1 MKNEDVV
8 TLFDAYSND
17 LYRFAL
23 SYLGSI
29 QDAEDVVQDV
39 FLKLLD
45 KHMFFEKK
53 NEKAYLMTMTANRCK
68 DQLRSSSRN
77 AKVDLESVEW
87 QLTGNDGFTERNK
100 AVFDE
105 LMRLEDTYR
114 IPIYLH
120 YYSGYSYKEIS
131 KILKISESA
140 TAMRISRGK
149 EQLRIRLEE

>member
-1 MKNEDVV
+1 MRNEDVV
-8 TLFDAYSND
+8 RLFDAYSND

-77 AKVDLESVEW
+77 ANVDLESVEW

-105 LMRLEDTYR
+105 LMRLEETYR

-131 KILKISESA
+131 KILKISVSA

>member
-1 MKNEDVV
+1 MRNEDVV
-8 TLFDAYSND
+8 RLFDAYSND

-77 AKVDLESVEW
+77 TNVDLESVEW
-87 QLTGNDGFTERNK
+87 QLSANDGFTERERG
-100 AVFDE
+100 VFDE

-114 IPIYLH
+114 VPIYLH

>member
-1 MKNEDVV
+1 MRNEDVV

-77 AKVDLESVEW
+77 EIVDLESVEW
-87 QLTGNDGFTERNK
+87 QLADNERFTERHR

-105 LMRLEDTYR
+105 LMRLEDTLR
-114 IPIYLH
+114 VPIYLH

-131 KILKISESA
+131 KILKISVSA

>member
-1 MKNEDVV
+1 MRNEDVV
-8 TLFDAYSND
+8 RLFDAYSND

-68 DQLRSSSRN
+68 DHLRSSSRN
-77 AKVDLESVEW
+77 VNVDLESVEW
-87 QLTGNDGFTERNK
+87 QLMSNDDFTERNK

-105 LMRLEDTYR
+105 LMKLEDTYR
-114 IPIYLH
+114 VPIYLH
-120 YYSGYSYKEIS
+120 YYSGYSYKDIA

-140 TAMRISRGK
+140 TAMRIGRGK